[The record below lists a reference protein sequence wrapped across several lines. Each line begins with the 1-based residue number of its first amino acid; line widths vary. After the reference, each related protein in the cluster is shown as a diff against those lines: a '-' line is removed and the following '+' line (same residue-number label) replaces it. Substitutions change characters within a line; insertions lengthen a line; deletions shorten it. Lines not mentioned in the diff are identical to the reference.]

1 MGSVTRRLSEVSQPT
16 CCRQNG
22 HLNPDGICLGFFLQ
36 PVTAGSEKSHLHCPK
51 ALMRSEC
58 FHFHSSTVCYYVGQ
72 EISPFTASG
81 TVAQDGW
88 WLVLSR
94 TTDLNPDLCS
104 QVLRKLSH
112 PGDWP
117 GSPCHLLPGL
127 CPFSLEGR
135 PACPEPWPALRR
147 SGGGC
152 GAGCGPPATWLGGCL
167 RGMRACISVRSPSL
181 PLWLPS
187 SFRFLLNN
195 SLLTSLAVSL
205 SDP

>member
-1 MGSVTRRLSEVSQPT
+1 MG
-16 CCRQNG
+16 
-22 HLNPDGICLGFFLQ
+22 
-36 PVTAGSEKSHLHCPK
+36 
-51 ALMRSEC
+51 SEC

-117 GSPCHLLPGL
+117 RSPFHLLPGL

-135 PACPEPWPALRR
+135 PAQSLGQHFGDPVVGAGLAVGRLQPGWVGV
-147 SGGGC
+147 SGGC
-152 GAGCGPPATWLGGCL
+152 GHA
-167 RGMRACISVRSPSL
+167 SQ
-181 PLWLPS
+181 
-187 SFRFLLNN
+187 
-195 SLLTSLAVSL
+195 
-205 SDP
+205 